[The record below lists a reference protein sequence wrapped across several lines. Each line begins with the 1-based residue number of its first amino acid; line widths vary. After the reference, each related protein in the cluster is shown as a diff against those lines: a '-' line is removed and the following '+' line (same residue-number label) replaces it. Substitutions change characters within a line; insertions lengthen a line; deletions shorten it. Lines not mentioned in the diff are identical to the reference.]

1 MVPKWSASRLNG
13 TNKSSSRS
21 RRLNRQVNVVLAIT
35 QHLVGYINIASRIL
49 QVSRTAQRMAP
60 RSSTR
65 ASARPSSRREA
76 SSPPKHSSYHQS
88 HSHVGRRTRS
98 TRSQSIDVDG
108 GDIEVHASNEVA
120 SRHLVS
126 VENED
131 GLDDSANKLSRRN
144 NQRSRK
150 SLAAEPSPG

>member
-1 MVPKWSASRLNG
+1 MVSLSLKWHEISGL
-13 TNKSSSRS
+13 
-21 RRLNRQVNVVLAIT
+21 VLAIT

-49 QVSRTAQRMAP
+49 QVSRTTQRMAP

-76 SSPPKHSSYHQS
+76 SSPPKHSGDHQS

-108 GDIEVHASNEVA
+108 GDIEVHGSKEVA
-120 SRHLVS
+120 RSRRLVS
-126 VENED
+126 VESED
-131 GLDDSANKLSRRN
+131 GLDDSANKPSRRN